1 MAMSTFL
8 IILLVNSVRTQL
20 SHRAP
25 SKCVTETGTDC
36 IFPFTYKETKY
47 YECTFTDSTSPW
59 CATLVDP
66 AGAVVTNKW
75 EDCQVR
81 GSLERDITLSL
92 SGVLLSC
99 GGALL
104 CHRRWT
110 WSW

>member
-1 MAMSTFL
+1 MSTLL
-8 IILLVNSVRTQL
+8 IVLLVNSVRTQL

-25 SKCVTETGTDC
+25 SKCVTESGTDC

-47 YECTFTDSTSPW
+47 YECTFTDSTSAW

-81 GSLERDITLSL
+81 GLERDGSDRSL

-104 CHRRWT
+104 CHRRGTRPW
-110 WSW
+110 